1 MSLSLARFS
10 VVLGF
15 ALMLSGGGA
24 MLHAQ
29 SPGNAQSPDYIP
41 PLDKTLYKDG
51 LTAYEAARFDRAYV
65 LWKPL
70 AENGYAPAQFSL
82 GKLFDE
88 GGGPIRANPF
98 MAALWY
104 RQAAA
109 QDVPSAQNN
118 LASMYAKGRRVPL
131 DEVRAVELW
140 EQAAANGHV
149 AAKFNLA
156 LSYFNGDGVPA
167 DRNVAVTWFHH
178 AAADGVADAQFAL
191 GQLYRQGVGVS
202 QDLGLARG
210 WYEKAAAQGHAQAR
224 SEFDRLDGVEPRFEE
239 VPASLP
245 REEAELEEASTLA
258 TDATDAADATDATDA
273 APPPPAE
280 AGPSDTA
287 SSETAEPAELAVA
300 EASPAE
306 DQVMDVPAQV
316 EAPVSPDTIA
326 SEEGADVTSEVRAEA
341 AGGDRD
347 AALEEGA
354 VPEAAPQDDVIAALI
369 EEQVA
374 PEEQSAS
381 SWAPSVPRRKPQ
393 LAVAATSSADDPPA
407 EAQRLVEDPP
417 SGTYSVWLAT
427 TSKQAE
433 AEDFWDLAADSY
445 PDIFQGVEGIIRRV
459 DLGAFGVN
467 YRLQAGPLES
477 LEKGQEICRRLRS
490 EQAEAF
496 CMVRDD

>member
-29 SPGNAQSPDYIP
+29 SPGNAQAPDYIP

-118 LASMYAKGRRVPL
+118 LAIMYAKGRGVPL
-131 DEVRAVELW
+131 DEGRAVELW

-178 AAADGVADAQFAL
+178 AAADGVADAQFAW
-191 GQLYRQGVGVS
+191 S
-202 QDLGLARG
+202 
-210 WYEKAAAQGHAQAR
+210 
-224 SEFDRLDGVEPRFEE
+224 
-239 VPASLP
+239 
-245 REEAELEEASTLA
+245 REEAAGVDGAVLADLEDVGLDRDVVLDDGAVADAHPLRAEHDVPAEVHVLPQLHVRTRAERGATHLA
-258 TDATDAADATDATDA
+258 QVGDDVGDATDD
-273 APPPPAE
+273 
-280 AGPSDTA
+280 GHRGIGKRRRGRQRRGKQHPSY
-287 SSETAEPAELAVA
+287 
-300 EASPAE
+300 
-306 DQVMDVPAQV
+306 
-316 EAPVSPDTIA
+316 
-326 SEEGADVTSEVRAEA
+326 RRFR
-341 AGGDRD
+341 RD
-347 AALEEGA
+347 
-354 VPEAAPQDDVIAALI
+354 
-369 EEQVA
+369 
-374 PEEQSAS
+374 
-381 SWAPSVPRRKPQ
+381 
-393 LAVAATSSADDPPA
+393 
-407 EAQRLVEDPP
+407 
-417 SGTYSVWLAT
+417 
-427 TSKQAE
+427 
-433 AEDFWDLAADSY
+433 
-445 PDIFQGVEGIIRRV
+445 
-459 DLGAFGVN
+459 
-467 YRLQAGPLES
+467 
-477 LEKGQEICRRLRS
+477 
-490 EQAEAF
+490 
-496 CMVRDD
+496 

>member
-1 MSLSLARFS
+1 
-10 VVLGF
+10 
-15 ALMLSGGGA
+15 
-24 MLHAQ
+24 
-29 SPGNAQSPDYIP
+29 
-41 PLDKTLYKDG
+41 
-51 LTAYEAARFDRAYV
+51 
-65 LWKPL
+65 
-70 AENGYAPAQFSL
+70 
-82 GKLFDE
+82 
-88 GGGPIRANPF
+88 

-118 LASMYAKGRRVPL
+118 LAIMYAKGRGVPL
-131 DEVRAVELW
+131 DEGRAVELW
-140 EQAAANGHV
+140 EQAAENGHV

-156 LSYFNGDGVPA
+156 LSYFNGVGVPA

-210 WYEKAAAQGHAQAR
+210 WYEKAAAQGHAEAR

-239 VPASLP
+239 APASLP
-245 REEAELEEASTLA
+245 REAAELEETTTL
-258 TDATDAADATDATDA
+258 ATDA
-273 APPPPAE
+273 APPLPAE
-280 AGPSDTA
+280 AGPSDSA
-287 SSETAEPAELAVA
+287 SSETAETAEPAELAVA
-300 EASPAE
+300 EPAE
-306 DQVMDVPAQV
+306 LAVAEPAELAVAEASLAEEQVMDVPAQV

-326 SEEGADVTSEVRAEA
+326 SEEGADVTSEERAQA
-341 AGGDRD
+341 ADGDKG

-354 VPEAAPQDDVIAALI
+354 VPEAEPQDDVIAALI
-369 EEQVA
+369 EEKVA
-374 PEEQSAS
+374 PEEQLAP

-393 LAVAATSSADDPPA
+393 MAAASSADDPPA
-407 EAQRLVEDPP
+407 EAQRLVEDLPP
-417 SGTYSVWLAT
+417 GTYSVWLAT

-433 AEDFWDLAADSY
+433 AEDFWDLAAGSY

-459 DLGAFGVN
+459 ELGAFGVN
-467 YRLQAGPLES
+467 YRLQAGPLGS
-477 LEKGQEICRRLRS
+477 LEKGQEICRRLRI